1 MLNNRDGCSASFR
14 RGRETAPNEQRKGDN
29 LPHKTAIMDGTIRAN
44 IKPGM
49 LVNIIL
55 KKDQRTGVLTEGVVK
70 DILTSAPK
78 HHRGIK
84 VRLEDGQIGR
94 VQEILEED
102 TD

>member
-1 MLNNRDGCSASFR
+1 MIEVWVKNLNCLFNSS
-14 RGRETAPNEQRKGDN
+14 N
-29 LPHKTAIMDGTIRAN
+29 MDGTIRAD

-55 KKDQRTGVLTEGVVK
+55 KKDQRTGKLTEGVVK
-70 DILTSAPK
+70 DLLTSAPK

-94 VQEILEED
+94 VQEIIEE
-102 TD
+102 